1 MVPVLP
7 FGDCGTFGKLPKLPV
22 PQFSVYSECDDNIPI
37 NSIGLLLNEL
47 IRYVPPFGQ
56 CLAFSK
62 FNIGLCKCE
71 LFFFNVDW
79 EQKR

>member
-7 FGDCGTFGKLPKLPV
+7 FGDCVTFGKLLKLPV
-22 PQFSVYSECDDNIPI
+22 PPFFVYSECDDNTTI

-47 IRYVPPFGQ
+47 IRYVPPFRQ

-62 FNIGLCKCE
+62 FDIVLFKCE
-71 LFFFNVDW
+71 LFF
-79 EQKR
+79 